1 MAVGTAY
8 AAFMIAKAVM
18 DHQSKISAANAQ
30 RAWKYKKD
38 LATVRKLKIQQGFA
52 RQSLADTDRMR
63 IANLDLKAGGSITT
77 AIDMLKVQAAAKA
90 SGLPEGQSTDG
101 LLRQAQNTVLKDE
114 SKFLKGLDMK
124 AMQLD
129 YRNREI
135 QQGMEMAWLNAQ
147 AEIAGTPYQQGPSG
161 MGLAMGIGE
170 AVFSG
175 YSYEQ
180 KYRGGGEGSSLSSN
194 YGQGGR
200 G

>member
-63 IANLDLKAGGSITT
+63 IANLDLKGEGSITT
-77 AIDMLKVQAAAKA
+77 AINMLKVQASAKA

-101 LLRQAQNTVLKDE
+101 LLRQAQNTVLKGE
-114 SKFLKGLDMK
+114 HKLLKDLEMK
-124 AMQLD
+124 AAQLD
-129 YRNREI
+129 YRDREI
-135 QQGMEMAWLNAQ
+135 QQGMEMAWLDANAQ
-147 AEIAGTPYQQGPSG
+147 IDGTSYQSGPGPMGLVFG
-161 MGLAMGIGE
+161 MGE
-170 AVFSG
+170 AYMKSKT
-175 YSYEQ
+175 YESQ
-180 KYRGGGEGSSLSSN
+180 MS
-194 YGQGGR
+194 
-200 G
+200 